1 MHQVSTATL
10 YLIVD
15 PLCGWTYAAQPIFKQ
30 AQQIQNL
37 NIQVF
42 SGGMLAFH
50 NKRIINK
57 NWQKFVT
64 PNDQRIADLS
74 GMPFGDE
81 YRKMLSNIGQVLD
94 SEPPAKAMIVAKKM
108 KQSSLTMLAILQEA
122 YFVKGLDICDG
133 MVLSQLASAIGVEPY
148 TFLNLYQKINAE
160 HMVQHFN
167 EAAKLLSLVQGKGYP
182 TAILEVNGEREL
194 VNLNQYYG
202 QAERWKNALINNLD
216 NVLAQAS

>member
-133 MVLSQLASAIGVEPY
+133 MVLSQLASAIGLEPY
-148 TFLNLYQKINAE
+148 TFLNLYQKISEDEMA
-160 HMVQHFN
+160 QHFN
-167 EAAKLLSLVQGKGYP
+167 EAAQLLNQVQGQGYP
-182 TAILEVNGEREL
+182 SAIIEMNGKVEL
-194 VNLNQYYG
+194 VNINQFYD
-202 QAERWKNALINNLD
+202 QPTSWQTALINKLEKQP
-216 NVLAQAS
+216 VEAA